1 MGLHIGASSERF
13 SHRRRHR
20 WSKSV
25 LRWHLHATREN
36 RSTGLA
42 VALAFGVS
50 APKAFLFHGHSGE
63 RIEESLGHN

>member
-1 MGLHIGASSERF
+1 
-13 SHRRRHR
+13 
-20 WSKSV
+20 V

-50 APKAFLFHGHSGE
+50 APKAFCFMGTAASG
-63 RIEESLGHN
+63 IQESLGHN